1 MHSLDVGAAAVDI
14 TPRDSQYLFGYP
26 HVSRHSTGVHDP
38 LFSSALYVS
47 DRRTAALF
55 IGNDVIFVP
64 RPTVESARRRIYEA
78 TGIPPSH
85 IMITA
90 THTHSGPQTVNYLS
104 NADDP
109 LVPGADPGYLRQ
121 LEDGIVAAALAACR
135 DARPAQLGLAV
146 AQVSGVG
153 TNRRDPTG
161 PRDPEVPV
169 LIARTADGIV
179 ACMLVYAMHPTVLR
193 EDSTLVSA
201 DFPGMARRYLQRHVL
216 GDSCPVVYHTGPA
229 GDQSVRYS
237 VQANTFAEAERLGA
251 LLGRAVAEAM
261 PRLRVADRAEI
272 AIAQTYVDL
281 PRRTFPPVAE
291 AERLVKAAAERLAAL
306 RRAGA
311 PWRDVRRAE
320 IDWFGAEETLTLA
333 RAARDGRLEAVY
345 RACLPAEIQVI
356 WLGPWAFVGWPGEVF
371 VEYGLAVKARAAHAF
386 VISLANGEL
395 QGYLVT
401 EAAGREG
408 GYEASNA
415 IFAPGSGQVLV
426 DATLALLRARSDTPS
441 V

>member
-1 MHSLDVGAAAVDI
+1 MHALDAGAAAVDI
-14 TPRDSQYLFGYP
+14 TPHTSQYLFGYP
-26 HVSRHSTGVHDP
+26 HVDRYSTGVHDP

-47 DRRTAALF
+47 DRQTAALF

-64 RPTVESARRRIYEA
+64 RATVKAARRRIYEA

-109 LVPGADPGYLRQ
+109 LVPGADPAYLQQ
-121 LEDGIVAAALAACR
+121 LEDGIVSAALAAWR
-135 DARPAQLGLAV
+135 SARPAQLGLAV
-146 AQVSGVG
+146 AHVNGVG
-153 TNRRDPTG
+153 TNRRDPAG

-169 LIARTADGIV
+169 LVARAADGIV

-193 EDSTLVSA
+193 EDSTRVSA

-216 GDSCPVVYHTGPA
+216 GESCPVIYHTGPA

-237 VQANTFAEAERLGA
+237 VRANTFAEAERLGT
-251 LLGRAVAEAM
+251 LLGRAVAEAISS
-261 PRLRVADRAEI
+261 LQVADRPEI
-272 AIAQTYVDL
+272 TVAQRHVDL
-281 PRRTFPPVAE
+281 PRRSFPTPAE
-291 AERLVKAAAERLAAL
+291 AERLADAAAERLAHL

-320 IDWFGAEETLTLA
+320 IDWFGAEETITLA
-333 RAARDGRLEAVY
+333 RAALDGRLDAVY

-356 WLGPWAFVGWPGEVF
+356 RLGPWVFVAWPGEIF
-371 VEYGLAVKARAAHAF
+371 VEYGLAVKARVPGAF

-426 DATLALLRARSDTPS
+426 DATLALLLA
-441 V
+441 